1 MKNPIQ
7 IITSTTLAIVLG
19 AAAASAQSTQPRP
32 NSSTVGTSGTTT
44 PKAAATAAD
53 YRLVAGDKLRIQ
65 VFKDDRVSQ
74 DLQVRP
80 DGKITLPL
88 VGDLV
93 AAGRTSTEVRDAI
106 AQGLTAAGT
115 HENPVVTVMV
125 VETVPPTIY
134 VMGEVKNAGALPLMG
149 EMNVLQALAQAGG
162 FSEWANKK
170 VRVLRKSTTGI
181 TTTIDFNYKDAIRGT
196 GKPLVLQPGDTIIV
210 Q

>member
-1 MKNPIQ
+1 M
-7 IITSTTLAIVLG
+7 
-19 AAAASAQSTQPRP
+19 
-32 NSSTVGTSGTTT
+32 
-44 PKAAATAAD
+44 
-53 YRLVAGDKLRIQ
+53 
-65 VFKDDRVSQ
+65 
-74 DLQVRP
+74 
-80 DGKITLPL
+80 
-88 VGDLV
+88 
-93 AAGRTSTEVRDAI
+93 RDAI
-106 AQGLTAAGT
+106 AHGLTAAGT